1 MQCTD
6 LHYRRLYRPLTGKEI
21 WMPYPC
27 GKCVACLHNQQD
39 SWAIRLNEEA
49 KHTERHEF
57 IYDTLTFSDV
67 NLPLAR
73 LESSEDSGQV
83 LSSYPSEVADL
94 LGRYSKVYLANTGE
108 SALAVPYVTR
118 DIIRDWIRRGR
129 ELFVFHH
136 GYRPDWKYVVFM
148 EYGPKTSRPHFH
160 LMFFNIT
167 LSDYVKYLKKP
178 WRRQYGFTKTHLV
191 SNENRKGR
199 DCVSRYVSKY
209 CSKGVFESPLVRY
222 GLAPKCFR
230 CISHGIGKSYIL
242 GSSFDFARTGAV
254 EVLKGIEASHT
265 FDSER
270 GVYSGYDY
278 SRCSVFFK
286 SFGSSLFGLP
296 SEKDLKR
303 LQVYVDESS
312 FSHSLPRYYKRILL
326 GSDKPNYYACKVQDL
341 LLARTEQYYQGK
353 LFEFAL
359 QLGVRNAQK
368 EAPLLGLPKKQ
379 FDALDRQYFIVSC
392 QKARTEAYGR
402 FIKLKNHYL
411 RPLRNKAY
419 AYVS

>member
-6 LHYRRLYRPLTGKEI
+6 LHYRRLYRPLTGKEL

-57 IYDTLTFSDV
+57 IYDTLTFSPQGMPYAVLTEVPDDV
-67 NLPLAR
+67 SPEAR
-73 LESSEDSGQV
+73 EL
-83 LSSYPSEVADL
+83 LS
-94 LGRYSKVYLANTGE
+94 RYSHEYARVVGE
-108 SALAVPYVTR
+108 CADFVVPYVTR

-160 LMFFNIT
+160 LMFFNIS

-191 SNENRKGR
+191 SNESSKGR
-199 DCVSRYVSKY
+199 CCVARYVSKY
-209 CSKGVFESPLVRY
+209 CSKGVFESPLVNFQ
-222 GLAPKCFR
+222 LVPKPFH
-230 CISHGIGKSYIL
+230 CISHGIGKGYL
-242 GSSFDFARTGAV
+242 DGDAFSSFRSDSA
-254 EVLKGIEASHT
+254 ELLKSIEARRY
-265 FDSER
+265 FDPEL
-270 GVYSGYDY
+270 GVYSGVDY
-278 SRCSVFFK
+278 SRCSVYER
-286 SFGSSLFGLP
+286 SFGGSTFGLP
-296 SEKDLKR
+296 SSRDLEKLSIY
-303 LQVYVDESS
+303 LDESS
-312 FSHSLPRYYKRILL
+312 FKHALPRYYKRILL

-353 LFEFAL
+353 LFEFAM
-359 QLGVRNAQK
+359 QLGVRNAKK
-368 EAPLLGLPKKQ
+368 EATLLGLPKKQ

-402 FIKLKNHYL
+402 FIKLKNHYF

>member
-6 LHYRRLYRPLTGKEI
+6 LHYRRLYRPLTGKEL
-21 WMPYPC
+21 WMTYPC

-57 IYDTLTFSDV
+57 IYDTLTFS
-67 NLPLAR
+67 PQ
-73 LESSEDSGQV
+73 GMPYQV
-83 LSSYPSEVADL
+83 LTEVPDDVSPEVREL
-94 LGRYSKVYLANTGE
+94 LSRYSKEYARVVGE
-108 SALAVPYVTR
+108 QADYVVPYVTR

-167 LSDYVKYLKKP
+167 LSDYVKYLKKS
-178 WRRQYGFTKTHLV
+178 WIRQYGFTKTQLI
-191 SNENRKGR
+191 SNESRKGR
-199 DCVSRYVSKY
+199 ECVSRYVSKY
-209 CSKGVFESPLVRY
+209 CSKGIFESPLVKFQ
-222 GLAPKCFR
+222 LAPKPFR
-230 CISHGIGKSYIL
+230 CVSHGIGKAFID
-242 GSSFDFARTGAV
+242 GVSFDAFRSDSA
-254 EVLKGIEASHT
+254 ELLKGVQAEHLY
-265 FDSER
+265 DSER
-270 GVYSGYDY
+270 DIYTGYDY
-278 SRCSVFFK
+278 SRCRFYESSFSGDS
-286 SFGSSLFGLP
+286 SFGFP
-296 SEKDLKR
+296 SESQLDLLR
-303 LQVYVDESS
+303 FYVDESS
-312 FSHSLPRYYKRILL
+312 FKHSLPRYYKRILL

-359 QLGVRNAQK
+359 SLGVRNAKK

-379 FDALDRQYFIVSC
+379 YDALDMQYFIVSC

-402 FIKLKNHYL
+402 FIKLKNHYF

-419 AYVS
+419 AFVS

>member
-1 MQCTD
+1 MQCTN

-57 IYDTLTFSDV
+57 IYDTLTFS
-67 NLPLAR
+67 PQ
-73 LESSEDSGQV
+73 GMPYQV
-83 LSSYPSEVADL
+83 LTEVPDDVSPEAREL
-94 LGRYSKVYLANTGE
+94 LSRYSKEYARVVGE
-108 SALAVPYVTR
+108 CVDFVVPYVTR

-136 GYRPDWKYVVFM
+136 GYRPAWKYVVFM

-167 LSDYVKYLKKP
+167 LSDYVQYLKKP
-178 WRRQYGFTKTHLV
+178 WRRQYGFTKTQLV
-191 SNENRKGR
+191 SNDSQKGR

-209 CSKGVFESPLVRY
+209 CSKGVFESPLVKFQ
-222 GLAPKCFR
+222 LAPKPFH
-230 CISHGIGKSYIL
+230 CISRGIGKGYVD
-242 GSSFDFARTGAV
+242 GVAFNFARSEGAETLKSVQARRCCDGKLGIRTG
-254 EVLKGIEASHT
+254 
-265 FDSER
+265 F
-270 GVYSGYDY
+270 DY
-278 SRCSVFFK
+278 SRCSVYDRN
-286 SFGSSLFGLP
+286 FGSSRFGLP
-296 SEKDLKR
+296 SDSELKR

-312 FSHSLPRYYKRILL
+312 FVHSLPRYYKRILL

-359 QLGVRNAQK
+359 SLGVRNAKK

-379 FDALDRQYFIVSC
+379 FDALDRQYFILSC

-402 FIKLKNHYL
+402 FIKLKNHYF

-419 AYVS
+419 AFVS